1 MGAIL
6 NSSSTPTRDDVL
18 SGLDESDQVLAT
30 AVRRAIFTFANIP
43 TRVEPRDIPRV
54 LRVVDPAMLLTAMA
68 GAEAA
73 GFGDPRDFI
82 LENMSGRMADQLRE
96 DIAEAGK
103 IKPADAD

>member
-73 GFGDPRDFI
+73 GFSDPRDFI